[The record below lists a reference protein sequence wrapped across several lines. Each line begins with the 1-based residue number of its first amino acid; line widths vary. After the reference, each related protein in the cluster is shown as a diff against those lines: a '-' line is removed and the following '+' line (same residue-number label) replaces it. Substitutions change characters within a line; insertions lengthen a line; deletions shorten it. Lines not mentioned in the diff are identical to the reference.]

1 MEDRNIRSAGAEDAT
16 YGTAARRLHWWT
28 VLLIAAQVP
37 IGLFMVRYGAATNF
51 AEPTGKL
58 YDAHKLIGLTILLL
72 ALVRLV
78 YRLAHGAPADE
89 PTLATWEKVV
99 SHITHWAI
107 YALLIIVPLL
117 GWLAISYYGPFEPFG
132 IKLPSLAAQDD
143 AKATKVFFAHMLAAY
158 ALIVLVGMH
167 VGAAL
172 MHYVIKKDGVLR
184 RMWVRAGRLS

>member
-1 MEDRNIRSAGAEDAT
+1 
-16 YGTAARRLHWWT
+16 
-28 VLLIAAQVP
+28 
-37 IGLFMVRYGAATNF
+37 
-51 AEPTGKL
+51 
-58 YDAHKLIGLTILLL
+58 
-72 ALVRLV
+72 
-78 YRLAHGAPADE
+78 
-89 PTLATWEKVV
+89 
-99 SHITHWAI
+99 
-107 YALLIIVPLL
+107 VPLL

-158 ALIVLVGMH
+158 VLILLLGMH